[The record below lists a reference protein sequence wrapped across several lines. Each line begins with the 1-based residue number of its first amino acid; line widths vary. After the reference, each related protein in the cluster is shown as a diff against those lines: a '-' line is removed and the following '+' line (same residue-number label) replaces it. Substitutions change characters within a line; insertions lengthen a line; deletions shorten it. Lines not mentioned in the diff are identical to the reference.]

1 MADAKIVIPFTVT
14 SAQVLT
20 LDTTSVTLYTFDAN
34 TRVVRVPQ
42 RLEITK
48 PAGTAYALTRGL
60 PTNSDNAATAPR
72 PLVDRRGI
80 HDISYRH
87 TNEGG
92 SAWLVVRDTL
102 GAPAFWIPAD
112 RLLQTTAESGLV
124 VLPMNNGRFYT
135 TLQTS
140 FVLRSTVP
148 IATGTSVLNGRIY
161 FEEYSIA

>member
-48 PAGTAYALTRGL
+48 PAGTAYTLTRGF
-60 PTNSDNAATAPR
+60 TNNTENVSTTAR
-72 PLVDRRGI
+72 IPLDRRGI
-80 HDISYRH
+80 HDLSYRY
-87 TNEGG
+87 TAEGG
-92 SAWLVVRDTL
+92 NAWLVVRDTL

-124 VLPMNNGRFYT
+124 VLPLNSGRFYT